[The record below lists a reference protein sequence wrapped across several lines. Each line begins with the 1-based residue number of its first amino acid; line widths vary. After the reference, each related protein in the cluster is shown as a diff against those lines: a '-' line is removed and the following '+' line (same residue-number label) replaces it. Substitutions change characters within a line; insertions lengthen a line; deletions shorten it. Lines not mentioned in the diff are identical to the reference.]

1 MANKKK
7 IDSPQKLDIFITQF
21 IEKCQ
26 KEELIPTD
34 FELCKFLQVS
44 PATLERYGR
53 GGEKGDTYHGYDAP
67 LKRLQQFREH
77 RLLTMLEHDPK
88 AGTAAIFQLKQSKN
102 GGYTDSPINTGDQGA
117 TITLKIQG
125 VGGADAFK

>member
-1 MANKKK
+1 M
-7 IDSPQKLDIFITQF
+7 
-21 IEKCQ
+21 
-26 KEELIPTD
+26 
-34 FELCKFLQVS
+34 CKFLQVS

-53 GGEKGDTYHGYDAP
+53 GGEKGDTYYGYDAP

-88 AGTAAIFQLKQSKN
+88 AGTAAIFQLKQTKN

-117 TITLKIQG
+117 TITLRIQG

>member
-7 IDSPQKLDIFITQF
+7 IDSPQKLDLFITQF

-26 KEELIPTD
+26 NESLIPTD
-34 FELCKFLQVS
+34 FELCKYLQIS

-53 GGEKGDTYHGYDAP
+53 GGEEGDTYHGYDVP

-77 RLLTMLEHDPK
+77 RLLTILEHDPK
-88 AGTAAIFQLKQSKN
+88 SGTAAIFQLKQTKN
-102 GGYTDSPINTGDQGA
+102 GGYTDSPLNTGDQGA